1 MASSRFENRYFSLV
15 TLLGNLLTRFSRQYQ
30 RYLAHRDRRQ
40 VVKAKGGSVLNRRV
54 KKEIKAYAR
63 ERYGSKAYWPYLAF
77 YTELRGAFKKGWLPY
92 DYWRYD
98 VLPGLNPRYLS
109 YISDQKS
116 FDHVLFGDFAIR
128 PLFVFISGNYYN
140 ADLELFEM
148 GELKKF
154 LSEYNDML
162 VVKEGRGTH
171 GLQVRMVHSSE
182 FDPAGL
188 RAGINYVIQ
197 PFVKQYK
204 TISDLY
210 PHSINTFR
218 AVTYLR
224 PDGSIHVK
232 SIILRFGINGMKI
245 DNLSSGGHFIYF
257 DASGKPTGNGY
268 NLMGII
274 QGERH
279 VNTGYR
285 YSDMKLPMYQEIGRS
300 CIAAHKKYPYLRVIG
315 WDIFLNEKG
324 EPKLIE
330 WNAVNPGFHPEE
342 ALFGPL
348 WSDDDG
354 VFPTRK
360 KG

>member
-1 MASSRFENRYFSLV
+1 
-15 TLLGNLLTRFSRQYQ
+15 
-30 RYLAHRDRRQ
+30 
-40 VVKAKGGSVLNRRV
+40 
-54 KKEIKAYAR
+54 
-63 ERYGSKAYWPYLAF
+63 
-77 YTELRGAFKKGWLPY
+77 
-92 DYWRYD
+92 
-98 VLPGLNPRYLS
+98 
-109 YISDQKS
+109 
-116 FDHVLFGDFAIR
+116 
-128 PLFVFISGNYYN
+128 
-140 ADLELFEM
+140 
-148 GELKKF
+148 
-154 LSEYNDML
+154 
-162 VVKEGRGTH
+162 
-171 GLQVRMVHSSE
+171 MVHSSE
-182 FDPAGL
+182 FDPSGL
-188 RAGINYVIQ
+188 KAGINYVIQ

-210 PHSINTFR
+210 SHSINTFR

-257 DASGKPTGNGY
+257 DASGKPTEHGY

-274 QGERH
+274 QGDRH
-279 VNTGYR
+279 VNTGYK

-315 WDIFLNEKG
+315 WDIFLNDKG
-324 EPKLIE
+324 VPKLIE

-354 VFPTRK
+354 VFPKRK
-360 KG
+360 NG